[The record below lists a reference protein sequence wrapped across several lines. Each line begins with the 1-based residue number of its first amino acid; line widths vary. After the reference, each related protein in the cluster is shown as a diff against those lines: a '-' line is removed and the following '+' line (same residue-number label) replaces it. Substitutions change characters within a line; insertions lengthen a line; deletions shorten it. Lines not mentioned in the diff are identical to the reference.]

1 MELSTSK
8 TRGRMGTSF
17 GHSDFWDHFGGQA
30 LVMIGGWYSRQ
41 PLTSLLAN
49 LNNPRN
55 RYPRGRLYAFSLGIV
70 SGMRNFGSSVAGTQS
85 DSKSPHL
92 GSSQVNSSSVCG

>member
-17 GHSDFWDHFGGQA
+17 GHSDFWLDFGDHFGGQA

-49 LNNPRN
+49 PNNPRN
-55 RYPRGRLYAFSLGIV
+55 RYPRERLYAFSL
-70 SGMRNFGSSVAGTQS
+70 
-85 DSKSPHL
+85 
-92 GSSQVNSSSVCG
+92 